1 MQIIPTA
8 MIIASLV
15 MFVPVLDHVHAED
28 QEHGIEVI
36 PAWIAES
43 AAGWIDGDITDSEF
57 MSDLST
63 WLTGQGTTAATHE
76 SRRVLAEASAA
87 PATTPG
93 AETAAPT
100 TKPVHVWMED
110 RTRWWVEGRITDEQ
124 FLGAALYLNNSGFLE
139 NSGMRGLDWAGAA
152 QSPKNATL
160 LEDFLPTESEI
171 DLITKVTK
179 WRFVTVEHGFDKTEG
194 AADSVRILMRDIN
207 RVYDPVFNKY
217 KIPTISMQ
225 ITQLSEQISTDAY
238 WSEYANRTSDEVLDS
253 AHMTGRLLD
262 DTVCFFNHSD
272 DGAITAC
279 IHGDMIIQVVI
290 FDAYSEH
297 YFYGGNNIDIDET
310 EPTTRIMD
318 EIIRKINAMTGR
330 DAHLTDKLRH
340 ALQNNSHADSTYV
353 GVPTIGGL
361 DVSGTTALSNLTG
374 SDMLPDAKNATDVPR
389 QEANVLGRNQNV
401 MDPEKL
407 VTEGVDELACIR
419 DDFGIL
425 TVTGRYV
432 NGGTPSNQ
440 TDIEIVFTDWQQNVM
455 GRTSISFVGVFEFET
470 REFLGHAKWD
480 GSFAECHALVS
491 AR

>member
-1 MQIIPTA
+1 MQAMQIA
-8 MIIASLV
+8 MIITSLAAII
-15 MFVPVLDHVHAED
+15 PILDHVHAED
-28 QEHGIEVI
+28 QDHGIGII

-43 AAGWIDGDITDSEF
+43 ATRWVDGDITDNEF
-57 MSDLST
+57 RSDLRA
-63 WLTGQGTTAATHE
+63 WLTGQGATTDTHE
-76 SRRVLAEASAA
+76 SRRALAEASMASS
-87 PATTPG
+87 TTPG
-93 AETAAPT
+93 AETTAPT
-100 TKPVHVWMED
+100 TKPVRVWMED

-124 FLGAALYLNNSGFLE
+124 FLSAVLYLNNSGFLE
-139 NSGMRGLDWAGAA
+139 NSSMHGLDGAGAV

-194 AADSVRILMRDIN
+194 VADSMRILMRDIN
-207 RVYDPVFNKY
+207 RVYDPVLNKY
-217 KIPTISMQ
+217 KIPTVSMQ
-225 ITQLSEQISTDAY
+225 ITRLSEQISTDAY
-238 WSEYANRTSDEVLDS
+238 WKGYANLTSDEILDS
-253 AHMTGRLLD
+253 AHMTGRVLD

-279 IHGDMIIQVVI
+279 IYEDMIIQVVI

-297 YFYGGNNIDIDET
+297 YFYGSPDIDIDET

-330 DAHLTDKLRH
+330 DAHLADKLRH
-340 ALQNNSHADSTYV
+340 ALQNNSHADSTH
-353 GVPTIGGL
+353 GKIPTIGGL
-361 DVSGTTALSNLTG
+361 DVSGTAAPSNLTG
-374 SDMLPDAKNATDVPR
+374 SDVLPDAKNATDALL
-389 QEANVLGRNQNV
+389 QGANVLSRDQNAT
-401 MDPEKL
+401 DPEKL
-407 VTEGVDELACIR
+407 ATEGVDELACIR
-419 DDFGIL
+419 DDFGIV

-440 TDIEIVFTDWQQNVM
+440 TDVEIIFTDWQQNVI
-455 GRTSISFVGVFEFET
+455 GRTSISFVGVLEFET

-480 GSFAECHALVS
+480 GNFAECHALVS